1 MNNEIQEILF
11 DLLTKQATYGLDA
24 TEQKQLN
31 QLSASNDF
39 SIDESFELAAAAISL
54 SEITINEPMPAHL
67 YSKILA
73 NSYNFLGDA
82 SASVEAAWPPP
93 EPATADDIQPTFAF
107 EPKRSS
113 WSWLG
118 WAVASVACFALAVN
132 VYTTRFEKQVNVVT
146 GPTPVASPD
155 KPNPAKQYEEIL
167 ASANVIKASFGPAP
181 KAPAELAR
189 VGGDVVW
196 SDAKQA
202 GYMKLRGLPKN
213 DKGVSTYQ
221 LWVFDE
227 TQDAKTPIDGGTFD
241 VNADGEIIIPI
252 NAKLTAKNPKLFAIT
267 IEKPGGVVVS
277 DRKKMA
283 ALASVAK
290 IET

>member
-73 NSYNFLGDA
+73 NSYNFLGYA
-82 SASVEAAWPPP
+82 SASVEAAWPP
-93 EPATADDIQPTFAF
+93 PATADDIQPTFAF

-277 DRKKMA
+277 ERKKMA
-283 ALASVAK
+283 ALASVVK